1 MRDDT
6 DSLNLP
12 PSAKRYLRLRGAAGV
27 GPAKPKL
34 WKQSIADIVNG
45 GDLRLTNKD
54 VAGKVPRTFEAR
66 LADRLV
72 AQLLD

>member
-27 GPAKPKL
+27 GPAKLRL
-34 WKQSIADIVNG
+34 WKQSVADITNG
-45 GDLRLTNKD
+45 GDLRLTNRD
-54 VAGKVPRTFEAR
+54 TVGRVPRTFESVSI
-66 LADRLV
+66 DRLV
-72 AQLLD
+72 DQLLS

>member
-12 PSAKRYLRLRGAAGV
+12 PSAKRYTRLRGMAGL
-27 GPAKPKL
+27 GPAKVKL
-34 WKQSIADIVNG
+34 WKQSIADITNG

-54 VAGKVPRTFEAR
+54 VVGKVTRTFEAG
-66 LADRLV
+66 LADQLV